1 MRLTQRIESSWFRIY
16 PMRVSMAD
24 QEEDLRMAMRMSMQP
39 SPLEPKRSKPRD
51 APARAPDV
59 SPDESPDSKSGRL
72 QRELMATA
80 AEK

>member
-1 MRLTQRIESSWFRIY
+1 
-16 PMRVSMAD
+16 MAD
-24 QEEDLRMAMRMSMQP
+24 QEEDLRMAIRMSMQP

-51 APARAPDV
+51 APVGAQDV
-59 SPDESPDSKSGRL
+59 SQDESLDSKSGHL